1 MINTQAEY
9 IQAKT
14 RLMCEHVQTS
24 SCSCVYESM
33 KYLRLRVVDCTNT
46 SVRSYKVRWRTFLE
60 YEYYINRIE
69 LYFSILSWLR
79 SIFAISYRS
88 LMRGK
93 VYSWHERKANGTFS
107 WSEIGRTPI
116 LGSWELRE
124 GECRNR
130 ARSCLTVGTD
140 PKWIFIGSS
149 RATVW
154 NASGWLFV
162 IDVTDNSVDDN
173 ESFSSYN
180 IGEYFT

>member
-1 MINTQAEY
+1 MENVFGIWILYQPY
-9 IQAKT
+9 
-14 RLMCEHVQTS
+14 
-24 SCSCVYESM
+24 
-33 KYLRLRVVDCTNT
+33 
-46 SVRSYKVRWRTFLE
+46 RTLFL
-60 YEYYINRIE
+60 YWY
-69 LYFSILSWLR
+69 ILSWLR

-149 RATVW
+149 RVTVW

-173 ESFSSYN
+173 ESFSSYD